1 MKLHEM
7 ITKGNLAKGTSY
19 TGKEI
24 KDVVCNILSKGVESK
39 YVDKDLYNSDDC
51 YNTDILKFFRS
62 RYVDNKYPL
71 GNKNRYFICWRRN
84 HKNITDAPELIV
96 VRDRNYVTENEPE
109 MKEEIIDGN
118 VVYSLKN

>member
-24 KDVVCNILSKGVESK
+24 KDVVCDVLSKGVKSK
-39 YVDKDLYNSDDC
+39 YVDNEHYCDDC
-51 YNTDILKFFRS
+51 YDKDILKFFRS
-62 RYVDNKYPL
+62 RYVDNKFPL

-84 HKNITDAPELIV
+84 REANTTPELIV
-96 VRDRNYVTENEPE
+96 IRDKNYITETEPE
-109 MKEEIIDGN
+109 VVEEIVNGN
-118 VVYSLKN
+118 VVYSFKN

>member
-7 ITKGNLAKGTSY
+7 ITMGNLAKGTSY

-24 KDVVCNILSKGVESK
+24 KDVVCDVLSKGVKSK
-39 YVDKDLYNSDDC
+39 YVDNEHYCDECYDKD
-51 YNTDILKFFRS
+51 TLKFFRK

-71 GNKNRYFICWRRN
+71 GNKNRYFVCWRRN

-96 VRDRNYVTENEPE
+96 VRDRNYITENEPE

>member
-24 KDVVCNILSKGVESK
+24 KDVVCDVLSKGVKSK
-39 YVDKDLYNSDDC
+39 YVDNEHYCDDC
-51 YNTDILKFFRS
+51 YDKDILKFFRS

-96 VRDRNYVTENEPE
+96 VRDRNYVANNEPE
-109 MKEEIIDGN
+109 MVEEIIDGN

>member
-24 KDVVCNILSKGVESK
+24 KDVVCDVLSKGVKSNYADNEH
-39 YVDKDLYNSDDC
+39 YCDDC
-51 YNTDILKFFRS
+51 YDKDILKFFRS

-84 HKNITDAPELIV
+84 HNTIIAAPELIV
-96 VRDRNYVTENEPE
+96 VRDRNYITENEPE
-109 MKEEIIDGN
+109 MKEEVIDGN
-118 VVYSLKN
+118 VVYSLNN

>member
-24 KDVVCNILSKGVESK
+24 KDVVCDVLSKGVKSS
-39 YVDKDLYNSDDC
+39 YVDNEHYCDDC
-51 YNTDILKFFRS
+51 YDKDILKFFRK

-96 VRDRNYVTENEPE
+96 VRDRNYITENEPE